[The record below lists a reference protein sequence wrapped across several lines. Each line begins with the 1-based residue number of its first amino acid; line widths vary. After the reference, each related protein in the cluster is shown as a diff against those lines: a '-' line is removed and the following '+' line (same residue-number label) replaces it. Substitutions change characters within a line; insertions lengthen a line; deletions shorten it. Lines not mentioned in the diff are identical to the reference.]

1 MSRNPVEKGE
11 ALNPEAMRR
20 ALSARRVGPLE
31 FRAALTSVPE
41 SEREGWL
48 NQVFGLEE
56 LPHDGPELP
65 RGCVPYLPSPV
76 DTLLR
81 VIDGAKVG
89 PDDVFVDVGSGL
101 GRATVLTHFLTGASA
116 IGVEIQPELV
126 RSSRELAS
134 RLNAERVSVVEGD
147 AAELTGSITTGSVF
161 FLYCPFSGERLDR
174 VMGDLEVIAQ
184 TREIRVCSVD
194 LPLPSCSWLTPV
206 SLSGDLAI
214 YRSLR

>member
-1 MSRNPVEKGE
+1 
-11 ALNPEAMRR
+11 MRR
-20 ALSARRVGPLE
+20 ALSTRRAGPLE
-31 FRAALTSVPE
+31 FRAALTSVPA
-41 SEREGWL
+41 SERDGWL
-48 NQVFGLEE
+48 DQVFGLEG
-56 LPHDGPELP
+56 LPPDGPELP
-65 RGCVPYLPSPV
+65 RGCVPYLPSSV

-89 PDDVFVDVGSGL
+89 AEDVFVDIGSGL
-101 GRATVLTHFLTGASA
+101 GRATALTHFLTGAGA
-116 IGVEIQPELV
+116 IGIEIQPELV
-126 RSSRELAS
+126 RGARELAS

-147 AAELTGSITTGSVF
+147 AAELASYITNGTVF

-174 VMGDLEVIAQ
+174 VMADLELIAR

-194 LPLPSCSWLTPV
+194 LRLPSCSWLTPV